1 MDAST
6 LDVRDV
12 VFTRHF
18 YDSKA
23 VQDSLRRALTSHYL
37 DEGAFWCLELY
48 QSELYNELL
57 EILFE
62 MYTLY
67 VTPSAHWLHLF
78 IQQTDGITLDGVM
91 TLYNGLYYY
100 LERPAPLYLH
110 HTIPAM
116 KQIDK
121 AWKHDRSLLQWLQS
135 DGPQWFDSFASDPE
149 YVCERYIYVMSIA
162 DSMQL
167 PPMAAI
173 PAWNEWVLLTGRRQR
188 RKFPIPQEVR
198 SKHRDNMDISLLRG
212 ITLRDLV
219 TCPYYN
225 SLFNEMDAADLV
237 YYSIHDMMD
246 EEDDALY
253 QQVHT
258 RVFPDDVPDEWL
270 FIDQNKSHGLL
281 LYG

>member
-1 MDAST
+1 MDASA
-6 LDVRDV
+6 LDARDV
-12 VFTRHF
+12 IFTRHF

-23 VQDSLRRALTSHYL
+23 VQDSLRHALTSCRL

-62 MYTLY
+62 MYALY
-67 VTPSAHWLHLF
+67 ASPSPQWLHLF
-78 IQQTDGITLDGVM
+78 IQQTEGITLDGVM
-91 TLYNGLYYY
+91 TLYNGLWAF

-110 HTIPAM
+110 TTIPTM

-121 AWKHDRSLLQWLQS
+121 TWKHDRGLLQWLKS
-135 DGPQWFDSFASDPE
+135 DGPLWFDSFAADPE
-149 YVCERYIYVMSIA
+149 YVCDRYIYVMSMA
-162 DSMQL
+162 ESVQMPQ
-167 PPMAAI
+167 MAAI
-173 PAWNEWVLLTGRRQR
+173 SGWNEWILLTGRRQR
-188 RKFPIPQEVR
+188 RKFAIPQEVR
-198 SKHRDNMDISLLRG
+198 SKHRENMDIRLLRS

-225 SLFNEMDAADLV
+225 SLFNEMGAGDLV

-246 EEDDALY
+246 DEDEALY
-253 QQVHT
+253 QEVHT

-281 LYG
+281 LY